1 MYHTNNTDTHT
12 HTHEQIRLK
21 TLVRNA
27 EREEK
32 QAIKAREKTDH
43 PNGFEA
49 TIEELEA
56 QRDNVL
62 GDDGEQERETKKLQK
77 KIKKLEKELKSK
89 QKKNGKLKEKQGRL
103 QAKLE
108 ASQEME
114 DRLDSSIQDLASKY
128 CVAVPSQQ
136 QGTQSQHDMM
146 LKVAHTFKQRL
157 DTMLSSKDA
166 QLQERT
172 CGVGGV
178 RGVVPYPS
186 LHHTLSLRGKISRF
200 ALEHIISSLLKHRYN
215 TM

>member
-1 MYHTNNTDTHT
+1 MEKVRELESEEAGGFPILTRHHTTNN
-12 HTHEQIRLK
+12 EYKSQIRLK

-32 QAIKAREKTDH
+32 EAIKAREKTDH

-62 GDDGEQERETKKLQK
+62 GDDGEQERETKKLTK
-77 KIKKLEKELKSK
+77 EIKKLEKELQSK
-89 QKKNGKLKEKQGRL
+89 RKKNGKLKEKQGRL

-146 LKVAHTFKQRL
+146 LKVANTFKQRL

-172 CGVGGV
+172 WCLCRSVNRRKSEIV
-178 RGVVPYPS
+178 R
-186 LHHTLSLRGKISRF
+186 LILSTTF
-200 ALEHIISSLLKHRYN
+200 D
-215 TM
+215 

>member
-1 MYHTNNTDTHT
+1 M
-12 HTHEQIRLK
+12 
-21 TLVRNA
+21 RNA

-32 QAIKAREKTDH
+32 EAIKAREKTDH

-62 GDDGEQERETKKLQK
+62 GDDGEQERETKKLTK
-77 KIKKLEKELKSK
+77 EIKKLEKELQSK
-89 QKKNGKLKEKQGRL
+89 RKKNGKLKEKQGRL

-146 LKVAHTFKQRL
+146 LKVANTFKQRL

-172 CGVGGV
+172 YCSNVLFERTV
-178 RGVVPYPS
+178 RAYRS
-186 LHHTLSLRGKISRF
+186 SAKRENITLSMYFNRF
-200 ALEHIISSLLKHRYN
+200 HVSITRKASTLNYKHQHRYS

>member
-1 MYHTNNTDTHT
+1 M
-12 HTHEQIRLK
+12 
-21 TLVRNA
+21 RNA

-77 KIKKLEKELKSK
+77 KIKTLEKELKSK

-108 ASQEME
+108 ASQDME

-146 LKVAHTFKQRL
+146 LKVANTFKQRL

-172 CGVGGV
+172 WCWCLRILLFPCHFHVSITRKAMLECTLNYKHQHRHSTMRGG
-178 RGVVPYPS
+178 
-186 LHHTLSLRGKISRF
+186 
-200 ALEHIISSLLKHRYN
+200 ALEIA
-215 TM
+215 